1 MIMIKRLF
9 KNGSI
14 VIKLVFSCSPGAVL
28 CKLLGSAAV
37 AVLAPVSIWLTQNL
51 VDSVLAGG
59 GSLEDFRIWGWAA
72 ALLVAMF
79 FSASGSRVEALL
91 DIVLKRK
98 LCCAITDRMIEK
110 HHKIEYACYE
120 NKETFDII
128 SRMGNSP
135 ERILLDAFL
144 KTAETFVCFVSIVG
158 NAVVFSQL
166 GLVFSVVYLLC
177 LLPLFLLSY
186 KSYKMMAVLFD
197 EQTEDYRR
205 MKYYMK
211 LLSGKSSVFEL
222 KLFHAVRYIL
232 EMWRQV
238 TDRVIRNH
246 VRTTWRAQKYML
258 YGSMLYLVWTGYLV
272 YTIVGLGVTGRATV
286 GLCAALIAAASSI
299 VDNVY
304 SLIWNAESLSEKL
317 IQAEY
322 LNRFLELPETAEYG
336 NRKLADGQ
344 ITIKF
349 EHVSFTYPG
358 AQEPSLKDASF
369 SFSAGEHVAVVGK
382 NGAGKTTLIKLLCR
396 LYKPDSGQ
404 ILMNG
409 IPLEEFQKT
418 ALQEA
423 LGVVFQDYGSYYMTL
438 RENVAFGALKHAGDD
453 LLILSALEKAGF
465 PKEKSRLDDVYGKLE
480 ENGIDLSG
488 GEWQKVAIA
497 RAYISD
503 CRFLILDEPAAAL
516 DPMAESALYQGFLS
530 LMEEKEK
537 GCLIVSH
544 RLASARIADRVIVL
558 DQGRVAEEGTHEEL
572 LGKDG
577 IYAKMWQAQSGLYQ

>member
-1 MIMIKRLF
+1 MNMIKHLF
-9 KNGSI
+9 KNGLTA
-14 VIKLVFSCSPGAVL
+14 IKLVFSCSPGAVL

-59 GSLEDFRIWGWAA
+59 GSMEDFRIWGWAA

-79 FSASGSRVEALL
+79 FSASGSRAEALL

-120 NKETFDII
+120 NKETFDVI

-144 KTAETFVCFVSIVG
+144 KTAETFVYFVSIVG

-238 TDRVIRNH
+238 TDRVIRDH

-258 YGSMLYLVWTGYLV
+258 FGSILYLVWTGYLV
-272 YTIVGLGVTGRATV
+272 YTIVGLGVTGKATV

-358 AQEPSLKDASF
+358 AREPSLKDASF

-418 ALQEA
+418 ALQTA

-438 RENVAFGALKHAGDD
+438 RENVAFGALEHIDDD
-453 LLILSALEKAGF
+453 LSILSALEKAGF

-544 RLASARIADRVIVL
+544 RLASARMADRVIVL

-577 IYAKMWQAQSGLYQ
+577 IYANMWQAQSGLYQ